1 MHVLPPEVTEYV
13 IVAEPTETP
22 VTRPL
27 EFMVATAGSEDDQL
41 PPLVPSETSVVWLFR
56 DIV

>member
-1 MHVLPPEVTEYV
+1 LPPEVTEYV